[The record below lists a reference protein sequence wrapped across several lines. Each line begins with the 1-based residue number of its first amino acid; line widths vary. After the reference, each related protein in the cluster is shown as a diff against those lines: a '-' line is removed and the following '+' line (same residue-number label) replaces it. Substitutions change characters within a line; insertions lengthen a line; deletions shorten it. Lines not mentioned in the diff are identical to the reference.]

1 MNIDLQIFHYALV
14 KYKDEFP
21 KLVTWSDV
29 GMPNND
35 IGHDSQYFKFG
46 FQVESVENGSNI
58 TIEATFGI
66 PYHFIEP
73 AYPKGSFN
81 LYTGTST
88 FFVPLAD
95 IDPVTAGEVAINHF
109 GKMSAAI
116 LFHTYQAT
124 NGERP
129 YFVQLPSLAKIILQA
144 ESVIETG

>member
-1 MNIDLQIFHYALV
+1 MNVDLQVFHYVLV

-21 KLVTWSDV
+21 KLVTGSEV
-29 GMPNND
+29 GLPDND
-35 IGHDSQYFKFG
+35 AGQENQYFKYG
-46 FQVESVENGSNI
+46 IQIESVEIGSNI
-58 TIEATFGI
+58 TIEAAFGI

-81 LYTGTST
+81 LYAGTST
-88 FFVPLAD
+88 FYVPLVD

-116 LFHTYQAT
+116 LFHTFQAT

-129 YFVQLPSLAKIILQA
+129 YFVQLPSLARIILQA
-144 ESVIETG
+144 ESMIETG